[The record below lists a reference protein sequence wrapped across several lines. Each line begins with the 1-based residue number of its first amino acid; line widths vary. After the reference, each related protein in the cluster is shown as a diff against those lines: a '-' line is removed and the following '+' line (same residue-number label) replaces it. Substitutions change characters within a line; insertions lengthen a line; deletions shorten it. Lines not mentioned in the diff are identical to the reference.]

1 MNESKIETAKGLCVI
16 ALTRYLMERFEKPQ
30 DEAYQQLISMEIYQL
45 LMDEGT
51 GLFLET
57 NEYLCK
63 CCAVECEQGKEAL
76 YMMINEEIG

>member
-16 ALTRYLMERFEKPQ
+16 ALTRYLMERFKKPQ
-30 DEAYQQLISMEIYQL
+30 DEAYQQLIGMEIYQL

-51 GLFLET
+51 RLFLET

-63 CCAVECEQGKEAL
+63 CCETECERGKDAL
-76 YMMINEEIG
+76 YMMINDGID

>member
-57 NEYLCK
+57 NEYLVSVVLWNVSREK
-63 CCAVECEQGKEAL
+63 KL
-76 YMMINEEIG
+76 YT